1 VRRQR
6 EERSSLIEL
15 CSGRAGGDGVGVSI
29 ARLQD
34 LLLQAIAN
42 ESGFVFLAGVAIQLS
57 HNVRRRR
64 RKWTTRDQTC
74 TKASPV
80 ASSNILRFVGG
91 TSFPSKL
98 KGGRLRT

>member
-57 HNVRRRR
+57 HNVREEEEEV
-64 RKWTTRDQTC
+64 DD
-74 TKASPV
+74 
-80 ASSNILRFVGG
+80 
-91 TSFPSKL
+91 
-98 KGGRLRT
+98 KGPDLHQSLACRIVKHIEICRWHLLPFQA